1 MIERRSYHQLV
12 RQIAGDDRIDERGG
26 GKGFGFAQIID
37 VDGCCVF
44 FRHGLDTDIG
54 ESEIRSDGGMNE
66 RMGSSGAIDAIGS
79 AITDLGIGDKGID
92 IREHQAIKGMVMN
105 AASVHAEGRQRSNT
119 GA

>member
-44 FRHGLDTDIG
+44 FRHGLDTDI
-54 ESEIRSDGGMNE
+54 EVDGGITRENIGMVLE
-66 RMGSSGAIDAIGS
+66 AGANVIVTGS
-79 AITDLGIGDKGID
+79 AVFKGDIQDNVRYFKNYFTDYENI
-92 IREHQAIKGMVMN
+92 
-105 AASVHAEGRQRSNT
+105 QRN
-119 GA
+119 

>member
-26 GKGFGFAQIID
+26 GKGFGFAQIIN

-79 AITDLGIGDKGID
+79 AVTDLGIGDKGID
-92 IREHQAIKGMVMN
+92 IR
-105 AASVHAEGRQRSNT
+105 
-119 GA
+119 